1 MEIQIKCYATLAP
14 HQPRNG
20 ERFPLEPESSVADLM
35 ESLGMPAEA
44 VKVIF
49 VNGRHVD
56 QGRVLADGDR
66 VALFPAV
73 GGG

>member
-1 MEIQIKCYATLAP
+1 MEIEVKCYATLAH
-14 HQPRNG
+14 HQPRNA
-20 ERFPLEPESSVADLM
+20 ERFPVEPGTSVANLM
-35 ESLGMPAEA
+35 EALGMSAEA

-56 QGRVLADGDR
+56 QGHVLADGDR